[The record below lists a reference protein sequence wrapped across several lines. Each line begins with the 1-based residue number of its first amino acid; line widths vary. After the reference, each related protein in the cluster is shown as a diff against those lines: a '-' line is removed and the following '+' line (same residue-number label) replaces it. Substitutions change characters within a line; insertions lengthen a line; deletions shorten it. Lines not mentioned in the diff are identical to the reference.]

1 MLPKV
6 IDSRFVQDH
15 LLDSVFG
22 VLTTLIRT
30 DGHYK
35 SAASEAFPKDV
46 ILKHMPPD
54 DHYMLHMVIMG
65 CGEDYGFNKNAD
77 FFGRDELRRNHPTF
91 VSHGRMY
98 REHLHHRPEQAIGKI
113 AASAFSEQTK
123 RVELLMHGH
132 KKKSERE
139 YEMAKAG
146 KQLTSS
152 MSCRV
157 KYDICSCCRNE
168 AKKVANYCSHLKD
181 RPMQYIAEFDK
192 FACAI
197 NPNPLFT
204 DGSIVADR
212 ADRVAMQIDD
222 IIEKS
227 ASGGAS
233 SDILSANL
241 AIRLGLVGQNDV
253 DPVVVDTLLKLAS
266 VERRLAALLNGASAQ
281 GDPYNIFLSQVTPIA
296 FEKVAFFDDAQAARL
311 AATAPDV
318 LFRKLAKRGIMLPPH
333 ALWRIIHGGTVNQ
346 WLEKEASLAD
356 QLPTM
361 FRHLADAM
369 EAGKAPPEC
378 EACEQFEAGS
388 DSRELYDTTGDS
400 IDSLL
405 DGAAEQFSCDAD
417 RVRKR
422 LGTAAIIK
430 KSSARI
436 ILPEKHK
443 DVSAD
448 DRKLLNVYAL
458 YKSACVRDIIDL
470 QRYDEEIVMALTVG
484 QNTARNS

>member
-6 IDSRFVQDH
+6 IDSRFVQDQ

-35 SAASEAFPKDV
+35 SAASEAFSKEAL
-46 ILKHMPPD
+46 LKHMPPD

-65 CGEDYGFNKNAD
+65 CGEDYGWNKNAD
-77 FFGRDELRRNHPTF
+77 FFGRGELRRNHPTF

-98 REHLHHRPEQAIGKI
+98 REHQHHRPEQAIGKI
-113 AASAFSEQTK
+113 AASAFSEPTK
-123 RVELLMHGH
+123 RVELLMHGS
-132 KKKSERE
+132 KRKSEKE

-157 KYDICSCCRNE
+157 KFDVCSCCGNQ
-168 AKKVANYCSHLKD
+168 AKKVANYCRDLKE
-181 RPMQYIAEFDK
+181 RPMQYIDEFGK
-192 FACAI
+192 FAYAI

-222 IIEKS
+222 MIEKS
-227 ASGGAS
+227 ASGNAHS
-233 SDILSANL
+233 EILSANL
-241 AIRLGLVGQNDV
+241 AIQLGLAGQTCIPEDV
-253 DPVVVDTLLKLAS
+253 LASLVKLAT
-266 VERRLAALLNGASAQ
+266 VERRLAGLLRGAPAH
-281 GDPYNIFLSQVTPIA
+281 GDPYNAFLAHVAPIA
-296 FEKVAFFDDAQAARL
+296 FEKVAFFDDLQASRL

-318 LFRKLAKRGIMLPPH
+318 LFRKLARRGIILPPH
-333 ALWRIIHGGTVNQ
+333 ALWRITHGGTVNQ
-346 WLEKEASLAD
+346 WLEKEASLMD
-356 QLPTM
+356 QLPSM

-369 EAGKAPPEC
+369 EAGNTPPEC
-378 EACEQFEAGS
+378 EACEQFDAGS
-388 DSRELYDTTGDS
+388 ASREMFDTSGDN
-400 IDSLL
+400 IDNLL
-405 DGAAEQFSCDAD
+405 DAAADQFSCDGD
-417 RVRKR
+417 KVTRR
-422 LGTAAIIK
+422 LGTASIIK

-436 ILPEKHK
+436 ILPEQLRSI
-443 DVSAD
+443 SAD

-470 QRYDEEIVMALTVG
+470 QDYDEEIVMALTVG
-484 QNTARNS
+484 QNVTRNS